1 MIICIIGY
9 VVLLFLV
16 LQKQK
21 RKIFVWCEEKT
32 GRQILLILF
41 CANTIALGLFWLDRQ
56 EKDSGEIERNVY
68 GGGSRRETYE
78 ITIGQTL
85 KEKEVTIDVE
95 EQRYTS
101 QETKKIFKRVMEKMD
116 EVILGE
122 NKSLD
127 RVEKDLN
134 LLTEWKDY
142 PVQIQ
147 WELDHYEVIN
157 VQGEIQTEKTKAEG
171 TLVELTGKLTYG
183 GEEALYV
190 TNAMVYP
197 ESKSKEEKLL
207 SDVLQLVEEK
217 EKTTKTKNTKET
229 TKTTTASKNES
240 TAQTAENQT
249 TEAKQEQSCEFLIS
263 CKTVLSNKSALQSN
277 YQVPSGGKIY
287 EKKMEFEEGD
297 TVMDVLKRTGVDIDV
312 SKGYVAGIDGLYE
325 FDCGKNS
332 GWMYRVNGKF
342 PNYMAGKCKLH
353 DGDKVEWLYTCVR
366 GDL

>member
-142 PVQIQ
+142 PVQRCKRVRPQ
-147 WELDHYEVIN
+147 SSERT
-157 VQGEIQTEKTKAEG
+157 GRRTECRCRKRK
-171 TLVELTGKLTYG
+171 
-183 GEEALYV
+183 
-190 TNAMVYP
+190 
-197 ESKSKEEKLL
+197 
-207 SDVLQLVEEK
+207 
-217 EKTTKTKNTKET
+217 
-229 TKTTTASKNES
+229 TASN
-240 TAQTAENQT
+240 
-249 TEAKQEQSCEFLIS
+249 
-263 CKTVLSNKSALQSN
+263 
-277 YQVPSGGKIY
+277 
-287 EKKMEFEEGD
+287 
-297 TVMDVLKRTGVDIDV
+297 
-312 SKGYVAGIDGLYE
+312 
-325 FDCGKNS
+325 
-332 GWMYRVNGKF
+332 
-342 PNYMAGKCKLH
+342 
-353 DGDKVEWLYTCVR
+353 
-366 GDL
+366 